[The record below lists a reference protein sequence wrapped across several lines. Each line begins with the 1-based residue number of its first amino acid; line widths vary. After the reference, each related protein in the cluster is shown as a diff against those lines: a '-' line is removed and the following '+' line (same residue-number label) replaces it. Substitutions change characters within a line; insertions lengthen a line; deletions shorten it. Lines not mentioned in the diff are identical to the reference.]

1 MIEKKTAASGA
12 IGAAITLVLLLNG
25 WQHWFTAPPAD
36 VTVVIIVAVSTLVGY
51 FAPHTHLQPVPLA
64 AVQPPATTTGSTPK

>member
-12 IGAAITLVLLLNG
+12 IGAVITLVLILNA

-36 VTVVIIVAVSTLVGY
+36 AVAGITAALATLVGY
-51 FAPHTHLQPVPLA
+51 FAPHTHLQPVPVA
-64 AVQPPATTTGSTPK
+64 AVQPPATGTGGVK